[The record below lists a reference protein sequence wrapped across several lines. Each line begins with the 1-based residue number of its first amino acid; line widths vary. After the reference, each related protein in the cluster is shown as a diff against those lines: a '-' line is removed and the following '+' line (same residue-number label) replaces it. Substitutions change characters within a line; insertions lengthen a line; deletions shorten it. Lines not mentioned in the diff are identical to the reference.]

1 MEKCAIST
9 SVINGNLIASE
20 INMDGYLNGVG
31 IILLSCYKLYNKVIE
46 LIKHSGK
53 IKRLDIN
60 IDKTEF
66 DKSEIKSFRNL
77 KEYYSYYN
85 GKAYKYIYYFDG
97 VFWYFIDFSYMKEF
111 KRLSYQDIIL
121 ERDIYNKK

>member
-9 SVINGNLIASE
+9 NVMNGSLISSE

-31 IILLSCYKLYNKVIE
+31 IILMNCYKTYSQVIP
-46 LIKHSGK
+46 LMKSSGK
-53 IKRLDIN
+53 IKRLDVDIN
-60 IDKTEF
+60 KTEF
-66 DKSEIKSFRNL
+66 DKGDVKSFKTL

-85 GKAYKYIYYFDG
+85 DKAYKYIYYFDG
-97 VFWYFIDFSYMKEF
+97 VYWYFIDFSYMKEF

>member
-9 SVINGNLIASE
+9 NILNGNLITSE

-31 IILLSCYKLYNKVIE
+31 IILISCYKMYTQVIG
-46 LIKHSGK
+46 LIKKSGK
-53 IKRLDIN
+53 IKRLDIDIN
-60 IDKTEF
+60 KTEF
-66 DKSEIKSFRNL
+66 DEGGVKTFKNL

-85 GKAYKYIYYFDG
+85 DKAYKYIYYFDG
-97 VFWYFIDFSYMKEF
+97 VYWYFVDFSYMKEF
-111 KRLSYQDIIL
+111 KRLTYQDIMV